1 MLFRESLFLFGLL
14 SSVFFCLVLLF
25 GLRSSSALSLVVHRH
40 NFCFTISRWGNRND
54 LFSSLLRME
63 RKMTNDI
70 DLVFYV
76 QSSFLKARN
85 NGAFFVPSADKRLI
99 TSILTF
105 SSEIVVSGMK
115 SSHIHLAQRI
125 RQGINIITIFQVF
138 WVLDFFIVIVLE
150 VVLKF
155 CEFLPKRGLELLD
168 NIVCESV
175 EI

>member
-76 QSSFLKARN
+76 QSRFLKARN
-85 NGAFFVPSADKRLI
+85 NGAFFVPSTD
-99 TSILTF
+99 
-105 SSEIVVSGMK
+105 
-115 SSHIHLAQRI
+115 
-125 RQGINIITIFQVF
+125 
-138 WVLDFFIVIVLE
+138 
-150 VVLKF
+150 
-155 CEFLPKRGLELLD
+155 
-168 NIVCESV
+168 
-175 EI
+175 